1 MSFNLIGAIPVILL
15 LLPVIYAC
23 FKTPT
28 DKPDLPEENII
39 VFIAKCVGRFGCI
52 GYMCCKIGTYA
63 VDFTNKKAFLVV
75 WIIISVL
82 AVAGYWLLWVK
93 HFKNGNHFEDM
104 YKTGIPLFILPTCY
118 VLLTGLLTMN
128 IMLIVFSILD
138 LACEY
143 CAAYT
148 VRKQLRDGI
157 TVDDSDEDDDDEVK
171 SEKDEAQSEASEEV
185 SEEEKEE
192 IADETD
198 KAESSDEQTE

>member
-23 FKTPT
+23 FKTPA

-52 GYMCCKIGTYA
+52 GYMCFRIGVYS
-63 VDFTNKKAFLVV
+63 VNFTNKKALFVV

-82 AVAGYWLLWVK
+82 AVAGYWLFWTK
-93 HFKNGNHFEDM
+93 HFKGGNHFEDM
-104 YKTGIPLFILPTCY
+104 YKTGIPLFILPACY

-128 IMLIVFSILD
+128 IMLIVFSVLD
-138 LACEY
+138 LVCEY

-157 TVDDSDEDDDDEVK
+157 TVDNSDEN
-171 SEKDEAQSEASEEV
+171 
-185 SEEEKEE
+185 EEKEKE
-192 IADETD
+192 DTETSESDEETLKESSDETD
-198 KAESSDEQTE
+198 KADDSDEQEQSE